1 VEDEPAVRKLV
12 ITILTN
18 LGYQVVA
25 AEDGLQALLTLETLD
40 SLDLLLSDVVL
51 PGGLSGRGLAQKI
64 AQQRPDVKVLL
75 MSGYAAEVL
84 AEQGAAGVEPGASTE
99 LLHKPFRKAEL
110 ARKVRDALEG
120 CGSRPVAP

>member
-1 VEDEPAVRKLV
+1 MSLSKLSLPV
-12 ITILTN
+12 S
-18 LGYQVVA
+18 
-25 AEDGLQALLTLETLD
+25 LLSKLETLD

-84 AEQGAAGVEPGASTE
+84 LEEGELAPGTE

-110 ARKVRDALEG
+110 ARKVRSALDTANFLRLYKIHLLSFG
-120 CGSRPVAP
+120 